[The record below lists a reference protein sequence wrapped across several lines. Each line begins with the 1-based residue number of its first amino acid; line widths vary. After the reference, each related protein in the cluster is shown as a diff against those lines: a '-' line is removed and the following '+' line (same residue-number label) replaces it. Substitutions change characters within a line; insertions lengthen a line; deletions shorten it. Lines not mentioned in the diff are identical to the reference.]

1 MISLLCDVLVYHRVT
16 IIFVTTCKI
25 DGLHQITV
33 VAYSQLKIFT
43 IFLKVSDTKWKYMF
57 DFKILD

>member
-1 MISLLCDVLVYHRVT
+1 MISLFCDVLVYHRVT
-16 IIFVTTCKI
+16 IIFVTACEI

-57 DFKILD
+57 DFEILN